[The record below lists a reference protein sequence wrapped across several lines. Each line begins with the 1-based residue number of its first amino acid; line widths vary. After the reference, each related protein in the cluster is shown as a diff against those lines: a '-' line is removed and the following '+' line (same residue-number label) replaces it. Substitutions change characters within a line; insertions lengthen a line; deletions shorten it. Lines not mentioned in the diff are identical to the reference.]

1 MGGGYGAVGVSGG
14 PQRVAVGLEMRD
26 RRNRMVNILAG
37 TVFGM
42 LLSIS
47 Y

>member
-1 MGGGYGAVGVSGG
+1 MRGGYGALGVSGG
-14 PQRVAVGLEMRD
+14 PPRVAVWLEMRD
-26 RRNRMVNILAG
+26 RRNRMVNIHAG
-37 TVFGM
+37 TVFCM